1 MIQRVNLYTD
11 ELKPRR
17 EPVTATTLL
26 WSSVAVLVVL
36 VAAAVFVRFE
46 AADAAERQ
54 QALNA
59 RVAELEQ
66 TAQSLTAEV
75 KAQQVDPAVE
85 DAVAEVNQAISQRQ
99 RLLTEVARLVDYQ
112 NGGFSPYMTAL
123 ARRIPEQLWL
133 TGFQIDLHQ
142 NQLRL
147 AGRTRTGGQVP
158 VYLER
163 LGQEPVF
170 SGRRFEQLRLTRDDS
185 GAWIEFLVGSKR
197 DGGAS

>member
-11 ELKPRR
+11 ELRPRR
-17 EPVTATTLL
+17 EPVTATTLV
-26 WSSVAVLVVL
+26 WSAVAVLMVV
-36 VAAAVFVRFE
+36 VTAAVFARLD
-46 AADAAERQ
+46 AADSAEQ
-54 QALNA
+54 LHAVNV

-66 TAQSLTAEV
+66 TAQRLTAELE
-75 KAQQVDPAVE
+75 AQQLDPTLE
-85 DAVAEVNQAISQRQ
+85 SAVADINQAINQRQ
-99 RLLTEVARLVDYQ
+99 RLLEEVARLVDYQ
-112 NGGFSPYMTAL
+112 DAGFSPYMAAL
-123 ARRIPEQLWL
+123 ARRIPDQLWL
-133 TGFQIDLHQ
+133 TGFQIDLLQ

-170 SGRRFEQLRLTRDDS
+170 SGRRFEQLSLKRDDS
-185 GAWIEFLVGSKR
+185 GNWIEFLVGSIR